1 MGNTVVC
8 VVWHKGEVVG
18 RVPGHFTIITSG
30 DLMITNESNGL
41 STVYASGQWDMLW
54 EEYDE

>member
-18 RVPGHFTIITSG
+18 RIPGHFAIVSNG
-30 DLMITNESNGL
+30 VLMITNDDDL
-41 STVYASGQWDMLW
+41 STAYAPGQWDMFW
-54 EEYDE
+54 EEYNE